1 MATAAQIVAQAK
13 TWLGCKES
21 NGTHKKIIDIYNGHA
36 PLARSYK
43 VKYTDA
49 WCATFVSAV
58 AIKCGAT
65 DIIPTE
71 CSCQKQIEL
80 FKALGTWHENE
91 NMRPQPGDI
100 VYYDWQDSGFGDNKG
115 VSDHVGI
122 VESVSTTSFVVIEGN
137 YSNAVKRRTMSI
149 NGRYIRGF
157 ARPAYGGSV
166 AAPSASVNELAK
178 RVIAGDFGTGA
189 DRKAALGDRYDEVQA
204 RVNELL
210 GKADVTANETYTAL
224 DKTPDTIAEVQV
236 YLNQYYG
243 WNLKVT
249 GIYDTAT
256 KKALVKEV
264 QEIIGTTADGY
275 FQTKSKA
282 AWGNRLVQNGS
293 SGILTL
299 FTQMMLICRGYS
311 VGECGADGEC
321 GNDTVAAIK
330 KYQKANG
337 LTVDGQCGKNTA
349 TKLFG

>member
-65 DIIPTE
+65 GIIPTE
-71 CSCQKQIEL
+71 CSCQQQIAL
-80 FKALGTWHENE
+80 FKALGTWYENE

-100 VYYDWQDSGFGDNKG
+100 VYYDWQDSGSGDNKG

-157 ARPAYGGSV
+157 ARPAYGGASVPEVKPTV
-166 AAPSASVNELAK
+166 AAPSVA
-178 RVIAGDFGTGA
+178 VII
-189 DRKAALGDRYDEVQA
+189 
-204 RVNELL
+204 
-210 GKADVTANETYTAL
+210 
-224 DKTPDTIAEVQV
+224 DKTPDTIKEVQA
-236 YLNQYYG
+236 YLNEYYG
-243 WNLKVT
+243 WNLKEDNIF
-249 GIYDTAT
+249 GTAT
-256 KKALVKEV
+256 KNALVKEV
-264 QEIIGTTADGY
+264 QEIIGTTVDGY
-275 FQTKSKA
+275 FQTNSKA

-349 TKLFG
+349 AKLFG

>member
-21 NGTHKKIIDIYNGHA
+21 NGTHKKIIDIYNDHA

-65 DIIPTE
+65 NIIPTE

-80 FKALGTWHENE
+80 FKALGTWRENE
-91 NMRPQPGDI
+91 NMKPQPGDI
-100 VYYDWQDSGFGDNKG
+100 VYYDWQDSGSGDNKG

-137 YSNAVKRRTMSI
+137 YANAVKRRTMSI

-157 ARPAYGGSV
+157 ARPAYGGAPAPEVKPTV
-166 AAPSASVNELAK
+166 AAPSVA
-178 RVIAGDFGTGA
+178 AGI
-189 DRKAALGDRYDEVQA
+189 
-204 RVNELL
+204 
-210 GKADVTANETYTAL
+210 
-224 DKTPDTIAEVQV
+224 DKTPDTIKEVQA
-236 YLNQYYG
+236 YLNEYYG
-243 WNLKVT
+243 WNLKEDNIF
-249 GIYDTAT
+249 GTAT
-256 KKALVKEV
+256 KKAIVKEV
-264 QEIIGTTADGY
+264 QEIIGTTVDGY

-282 AWGNRLVQNGS
+282 AWGNRLVQHGS
-293 SGILTL
+293 SGNLTRL
-299 FTQMMLICRGYS
+299 VQMMLICRGYS
-311 VGECGADGEC
+311 VGEFGADGEC
-321 GNDTVAAIK
+321 GDDTVAAIK

-337 LTVDGQCGKNTA
+337 LTSDGQCGKNTA

>member
-1 MATAAQIVAQAK
+1 MATANQIVAQAK

-21 NGTHKKIIDIYNGHA
+21 NGTHKKIIDIYNAHT

-58 AIKCGAT
+58 AIKCKAT

-91 NMRPQPGDI
+91 NMTPKPCDI
-100 VYYDWQDSGFGDNKG
+100 VYYDWQDSGSGDNKG

-122 VESVSTTSFVVIEGN
+122 VESVSASSFTVIEGN
-137 YSNAVKRRTMSI
+137 YSNAVKRRTLSI

-157 ARPAYGGSV
+157 ARPAYGKE
-166 AAPSASVNELAK
+166 AAASKPAASAP
-178 RVIAGDFGTGA
+178 
-189 DRKAALGDRYDEVQA
+189 AA
-204 RVNELL
+204 
-210 GKADVTANETYTAL
+210 TAI
-224 DKTPDTIAEVQV
+224 DKTPDTVKEVQV
-236 YLNQYYG
+236 YLNEYYG
-243 WNLKVT
+243 WNLKED
-249 GIYDTAT
+249 GIFGTAT

-264 QEIIGTTADGY
+264 QEIIGTTVDGY

-282 AWGNRLVQNGS
+282 AWGNRVIEKGS
-293 SGILTL
+293 EGNLTR
-299 FTQMMLICRGYS
+299 FVQMMLICRGYS
-311 VGECGADGEC
+311 VGSCGADGEC
-321 GNDTVAAIK
+321 GKDTVVAIT

-337 LTVDGQCGKNTA
+337 LTVDGECGKNTV

>member
-21 NGTHKKIIDIYNGHA
+21 NGTHKKIIDIYNGHT

-65 DIIPTE
+65 NIIPTE

-80 FKALGTWHENE
+80 FKTLGTWHENE

-100 VYYDWQDSGFGDNKG
+100 VYYDWQDSGSGDNKG

-157 ARPAYGGSV
+157 ARPAYGGASAPEVKPTVTAPSV
-166 AAPSASVNELAK
+166 A
-178 RVIAGDFGTGA
+178 TGI
-189 DRKAALGDRYDEVQA
+189 
-204 RVNELL
+204 
-210 GKADVTANETYTAL
+210 
-224 DKTPDTIAEVQV
+224 DKTPDTIKEVQA
-236 YLNQYYG
+236 YLNEYYG
-243 WNLKVT
+243 WNLREDNIF
-249 GIYDTAT
+249 GTAT
-256 KKALVKEV
+256 KNALVKEV
-264 QEIIGTTADGY
+264 QEIIGTTVDGY

-293 SGILTL
+293 SGNLTRL
-299 FTQMMLICRGYS
+299 VQMMLICRGYS

-337 LTVDGQCGKNTA
+337 LAVDGQCGKNTA